1 LDESGDKR
9 QPAGPFDL
17 NRIERHTSG
26 RRHQPSVW
34 PKWLAALTVAFGFVA
49 AAVSGASAETR
60 SLKLY
65 HLHTHE
71 KAEIVYKRNGRY
83 VPEGLR
89 KINIILR
96 DWRRNEPTKM
106 DPRLLDLVWEA
117 YRESGA
123 TDYIQVVCGYRSP
136 STNSMLRSRS
146 RGVAEKSQHMLG
158 KAMDFYI
165 PGVPLKKLRNV
176 GLRMQG
182 GGVGYYPTSGSPF
195 VHMDVGNVRHWPG
208 ISRQELVSLFPNGKT
223 LHVPSDGR
231 PLPGYQQALAAY
243 QARKGSGTPNVEL
256 ASIGGSSKK
265 SGGFFASLFGGGD
278 DEADDSADAETAFA
292 APVSKPRAVKPQQQV
307 AKATGNSLPGIA
319 IVAPENARRAEIP
332 QVAEEQQPQQDTPET
347 IIAALPRSIP
357 VPDFAPRPKT
367 DVGAKPETVP
377 FATADATASSETTVS
392 TAQAAA
398 SVPFSE
404 TEQPVSTNPTQM
416 AVNNIPLP
424 TWRPKTLPAELS
436 AAPSPTVLM
445 ALADTADHRKTATDA
460 FSVLPSARPEPP
472 KLDAIKA
479 VLEEADAQPV
489 SAEADATPVAAEVDA
504 QPVSAE
510 AKATP
515 AAAEYEVASLSEPV
529 AEPVSAFNDPSGAD
543 AASPREAVV
552 ARPAGS
558 DPAAAIGAG
567 VKTTRKEARAT
578 ARDTKPGAKP
588 VVVAAAPQA
597 ARWALT
603 SGEHVATVSAAT
615 TAPGYAYNIVHTPP
629 SEVYTAGFQAGNQV
643 ADANRFTGNAVK
655 FLSVA
660 RFQTK

>member
-1 LDESGDKR
+1 M
-9 QPAGPFDL
+9 
-17 NRIERHTSG
+17 I
-26 RRHQPSVW
+26 
-34 PKWLAALTVAFGFVA
+34 VAFGFVA
-49 AAVSGASAETR
+49 AAATGAQAEVR

-165 PGVPLKKLRNV
+165 PGVPLKKLRNI
-176 GLRMQG
+176 GLKMQG

-231 PLPGYQQALAAY
+231 PLPGYEQALASY
-243 QARKGSGTPNVEL
+243 KSRKGSGTPNIEM
-256 ASIGGSSKK
+256 ASAGGSGKK
-265 SGGFFASLFGGGD
+265 SGGFLAAFFGGGGA
-278 DEADDSADAETAFA
+278 DEADDSADVETASA
-292 APVSKPRAVKPQQQV
+292 APAPKAGNLKPAAT
-307 AKATGNSLPGIA
+307 AKSSDLPGIA
-319 IVAPENARRAEIP
+319 IVAPENAQRAEIP
-332 QVAEEQQPQQDTPET
+332 QVADEQAPEPEKNTPET
-347 IIAALPRSIP
+347 IIAALPAKEIP
-357 VPDFAPRPKT
+357 LPDFAPRPKA
-367 DVGAKPETVP
+367 DVGAQPPENVP
-377 FATADATASSETTVS
+377 FAMADATATTEQAVA
-392 TAQAAA
+392 TAQAPANMPFGKSDPAA
-398 SVPFSE
+398 IAEAAAADPAQV
-404 TEQPVSTNPTQM
+404 
-416 AVNNIPLP
+416 ALNNIPLP
-424 TWRPKTLPAELS
+424 TWRPERSLPADL
-436 AAPSPTVLM
+436 APPPSKDVLM
-445 ALADTADHRKTATDA
+445 ALAETADQGKTATDA
-460 FSVLPSARPEPP
+460 FSVVPTARPEPTKP
-472 KLDAIKA
+472 DAVKA
-479 VLEEADAQPV
+479 VLDEANAQV
-489 SAEADATPVAAEVDA
+489 GTAD
-504 QPVSAE
+504 
-510 AKATP
+510 
-515 AAAEYEVASLSEPV
+515 EYQVASLSE
-529 AEPVSAFNDPSGAD
+529 EPRSAFNDPSGVD
-543 AASPREAVV
+543 AASPRQAVA

-578 ARDTKPGAKP
+578 ARDQKPGPRA

-603 SGEHVATVSAAT
+603 SGENVATVSSAT
-615 TAPGYAYNIVHTPP
+615 TAPGYAYSIVHTPP
-629 SEVYTAGFQAGNQV
+629 SEVYTAGFQPSNQM
-643 ADANRFTGNAVK
+643 ADASRFTGNAVK
-655 FLSVA
+655 FMSVA

>member
-1 LDESGDKR
+1 L
-9 QPAGPFDL
+9 
-17 NRIERHTSG
+17 I
-26 RRHQPSVW
+26 
-34 PKWLAALTVAFGFVA
+34 VAFGLVA
-49 AAVSGASAETR
+49 AAATGASADTR

-83 VPEGLR
+83 DADGLR

-165 PGVPLKKLRNV
+165 PGVPLKKLRNI
-176 GLRMQG
+176 GLKMQG
-182 GGVGYYPTSGSPF
+182 GGVGFYPTSGSPF

-231 PLPGYQQALAAY
+231 PLPGYEQALASY
-243 QARKGSGTPNVEL
+243 KSRKGSGAPAIEM
-256 ASIGGSSKK
+256 ASAGRSGKK
-265 SGGFFASLFGGGD
+265 SGGFLAAFFGGGGD
-278 DEADDSADAETAFA
+278 DEADDSADVETASA
-292 APVSKPRAVKPQQQV
+292 APPPRAKSVKPALAT
-307 AKATGNSLPGIA
+307 AKSSQLPGIA
-319 IVAPENARRAEIP
+319 IVAPENAQRADIP
-332 QVAEEQQPQQDTPET
+332 RIAEEQDAEPAKDTPET
-347 IIAALPRSIP
+347 IIASLPSRSIP
-357 VPDFAPRPKT
+357 LPDFAPRPKA
-367 DVGAKPETVP
+367 DVGAQTPEDVP
-377 FATADATASSETTVS
+377 FAMADASSTTEQAVA
-392 TAQAAA
+392 TAQAPA
-398 SVPFSE
+398 SVPFGK
-404 TEQPVSTNPTQM
+404 TDAAAVAPATADPARV

-424 TWRPKTLPAELS
+424 TWRPERALPAEL
-436 AAPSPTVLM
+436 APPPSKDVLM
-445 ALADTADHRKTATDA
+445 ALADTAEQGKAAADA
-460 FSVLPSARPEPP
+460 FSVLPTARPEMARP
-472 KLDAIKA
+472 DAVKA
-479 VLEEADAQPV
+479 VLDEAN
-489 SAEADATPVAAEVDA
+489 AEVG
-504 QPVSAE
+504 
-510 AKATP
+510 
-515 AAAEYEVASLSEPV
+515 AADEYQVASLSEPGPAPNDQSDADV
-529 AEPVSAFNDPSGAD
+529 AWPRD
-543 AASPREAVV
+543 AVA

-558 DPAAAIGAG
+558 DPVAAIGAG
-567 VKTTRKEARAT
+567 VKTTRKEPRAT
-578 ARDTKPGAKP
+578 ARDLKPGPKAM
-588 VVVAAAPQA
+588 VVAAAPQA

-603 SGEHVATVSAAT
+603 SGETVAAVSSAT
-615 TAPGYAYNIVHTPP
+615 TAPGYAYSIVHTPP
-629 SEVYTAGFQAGNQV
+629 SEVYTTGFQPGNQV

>member
-1 LDESGDKR
+1 M
-9 QPAGPFDL
+9 
-17 NRIERHTSG
+17 I
-26 RRHQPSVW
+26 
-34 PKWLAALTVAFGFVA
+34 VAFGFVA
-49 AAVSGASAETR
+49 AAATGAQAEVR

-165 PGVPLKKLRNV
+165 PGVPLKKLRNI
-176 GLRMQG
+176 GLKMQG

-231 PLPGYQQALAAY
+231 PLPGYEQALASY
-243 QARKGSGTPNVEL
+243 KSRKGSGTPNIEM
-256 ASIGGSSKK
+256 ASAGGSGKK
-265 SGGFFASLFGGGD
+265 SGGFLAAFFGGGGA
-278 DEADDSADAETAFA
+278 DEADDSADVETASA
-292 APVSKPRAVKPQQQV
+292 APAPKAGNLKPAAT
-307 AKATGNSLPGIA
+307 AKSSNLPGIA
-319 IVAPENARRAEIP
+319 IVAPENAQRAEIP
-332 QVAEEQQPQQDTPET
+332 QVADEQAPEPEKNTPET
-347 IIAALPRSIP
+347 IIAALPAKEIP
-357 VPDFAPRPKT
+357 LPDFAPRPKA
-367 DVGAKPETVP
+367 DVGAQPPENVP
-377 FATADATASSETTVS
+377 FAMADATATTGQAVA
-392 TAQAAA
+392 TAQAPANMPFGKSDPAA
-398 SVPFSE
+398 IAEAAAADPAQV
-404 TEQPVSTNPTQM
+404 
-416 AVNNIPLP
+416 ALNNIPLP
-424 TWRPKTLPAELS
+424 TWRPERSLPADL
-436 AAPSPTVLM
+436 APPPSKDVLM
-445 ALADTADHRKTATDA
+445 ALAETADQGKTATDA
-460 FSVLPSARPEPP
+460 FSVVPTARPEPTKP
-472 KLDAIKA
+472 DAVKA
-479 VLEEADAQPV
+479 VLDEANAQV
-489 SAEADATPVAAEVDA
+489 GTAD
-504 QPVSAE
+504 
-510 AKATP
+510 
-515 AAAEYEVASLSEPV
+515 EYQVASLSE
-529 AEPVSAFNDPSGAD
+529 EPRSAFNDPSGVD
-543 AASPREAVV
+543 AASPRQAVA

-578 ARDTKPGAKP
+578 ARDQKPGPRA

-603 SGEHVATVSAAT
+603 SGENVATVSSAT
-615 TAPGYAYNIVHTPP
+615 TAPGYAYSIVHTPP
-629 SEVYTAGFQAGNQV
+629 SEVYTAGFQPSNQM
-643 ADANRFTGNAVK
+643 ADASRFTGNAVK
-655 FLSVA
+655 FMSVA

>member
-1 LDESGDKR
+1 M
-9 QPAGPFDL
+9 
-17 NRIERHTSG
+17 
-26 RRHQPSVW
+26 SVW
-34 PKWLAALTVAFGFVA
+34 PKWLAVLVVAFGFVA
-49 AAVSGASAETR
+49 AAASGASAETR

-117 YRESGA
+117 YREAGA

-165 PGVPLKKLRNV
+165 PGVPLKKLRNI
-176 GLRMQG
+176 GLKMQG
-182 GGVGYYPTSGSPF
+182 GGVGYYPSSGSPF

-231 PLPGYQQALAAY
+231 PLPGFEQALASY
-243 QARKGSGTPNVEL
+243 KARKGSGSPAIEM
-256 ASIGGSSKK
+256 ASAGGSSKK
-265 SGGFFASLFGGGD
+265 SGGFLSAFFGGGGD
-278 DEADDSADAETAFA
+278 DEADDSADVETASA
-292 APVSKPRAVKPQQQV
+292 APPPKARNLKPAAA
-307 AKATGNSLPGIA
+307 AKTSNLPGIA

-332 QVAEEQQPQQDTPET
+332 QVTEQQAPEPEQDTPET
-347 IIAALPRSIP
+347 IIAALPARSIP
-357 VPDFAPRPKT
+357 LPDFAPRPKA
-367 DVGAKPETVP
+367 DVGAQQPENVP
-377 FATADATASSETTVS
+377 FAMAEATATTEQAVATAHAPASVPFGMADATAS
-392 TAQAAA
+392 ADA
-398 SVPFSE
+398 
-404 TEQPVSTNPTQM
+404 TQV

-424 TWRPKTLPAELS
+424 TWRPDNSLPAAL
-436 AAPSPTVLM
+436 AAPPSKDVLM
-445 ALADTADHRKTATDA
+445 ALAETADQGKTATDA
-460 FSVLPSARPEPP
+460 FSVLPTARPEMARP
-472 KLDAIKA
+472 DAVKA
-479 VLEEADAQPV
+479 VLDEANAQV
-489 SAEADATPVAAEVDA
+489 GAADY
-504 QPVSAE
+504 QL
-510 AKATP
+510 
-515 AAAEYEVASLSEPV
+515 ASLSGSEPR
-529 AEPVSAFNDPSGAD
+529 SAFNDPGTNT
-543 AASPREAVV
+543 ASPRDAVV
-552 ARPAGS
+552 ARPVGS

-567 VKTTRKEARAT
+567 VKTTRKESRAT
-578 ARDTKPGAKP
+578 ARDLKPGPKAM
-588 VVVAAAPQA
+588 VVAAAPQA

-603 SGEHVATVSAAT
+603 SGEQVATVSSAT
-615 TAPGYAYNIVHTPP
+615 TAPGYAYSIVHTPP
-629 SEVYTAGFQAGNQV
+629 SEVYTAGFQPSSQV

-655 FLSVA
+655 FMSVA

>member
-1 LDESGDKR
+1 M
-9 QPAGPFDL
+9 
-17 NRIERHTSG
+17 I
-26 RRHQPSVW
+26 
-34 PKWLAALTVAFGFVA
+34 VAFGFVA
-49 AAVSGASAETR
+49 AVATGAQAEVR

-165 PGVPLKKLRNV
+165 PGVPLKKLRNI
-176 GLRMQG
+176 GLKMQG

-231 PLPGYQQALAAY
+231 PLPGYEQALASY
-243 QARKGSGTPNVEL
+243 QSRKGSGTPNIEM
-256 ASIGGSSKK
+256 ASAGGSGKK
-265 SGGFFASLFGGGD
+265 SGGFLSALFGGGGD
-278 DEADDSADAETAFA
+278 DEADDSADVETASA
-292 APVSKPRAVKPQQQV
+292 APAPKARNLKPAAAGKSSNV
-307 AKATGNSLPGIA
+307 PGIA
-319 IVAPENARRAEIP
+319 IVAPENAQRADIP
-332 QVAEEQQPQQDTPET
+332 QVADEQAPEPEKNTPET
-347 IIAALPRSIP
+347 IIAALPAKEIP
-357 VPDFAPRPKT
+357 LPDFAPRPKA
-367 DVGAKPETVP
+367 DVGAQPPENVP
-377 FATADATASSETTVS
+377 FATADATATTEQAVA
-392 TAQAAA
+392 TAQAPANMPFGKSDPAA
-398 SVPFSE
+398 IAEAAAADPAQV
-404 TEQPVSTNPTQM
+404 

-424 TWRPKTLPAELS
+424 TWRPERSLPADL
-436 AAPSPTVLM
+436 APPPSKDVLM
-445 ALADTADHRKTATDA
+445 ALAETADQGKTATDA
-460 FSVLPSARPEPP
+460 FSVLPTARPEPTKP
-472 KLDAIKA
+472 DAVKA
-479 VLEEADAQPV
+479 VLDQANAQVGIAD
-489 SAEADATPVAAEVDA
+489 
-504 QPVSAE
+504 
-510 AKATP
+510 
-515 AAAEYEVASLSEPV
+515 EYQVASLAEEPR
-529 AEPVSAFNDPSGAD
+529 SAFNDPSGVD
-543 AASPREAVV
+543 AASPRQAVA

-558 DPAAAIGAG
+558 DPVAAIGAG

-578 ARDTKPGAKP
+578 VRDQKPGPRA

-603 SGEHVATVSAAT
+603 SGENVAAVSSAT

-629 SEVYTAGFQAGNQV
+629 SEVYTTGFQAGNQM

>member
-1 LDESGDKR
+1 M
-9 QPAGPFDL
+9 
-17 NRIERHTSG
+17 NRIERFKNG
-26 RRHQPSVW
+26 RHDHLSVW
-34 PKWLAALTVAFGFVA
+34 PRWLAALIVAFGFVA
-49 AAVSGASAETR
+49 AAATGAQAEVR

-83 VPEGLR
+83 DPEGLR

-136 STNSMLRSRS
+136 STNSMLRSRG

-165 PGVPLKKLRNV
+165 PGVPLKKLRNI
-176 GLRMQG
+176 GLKMQG

-231 PLPGYQQALAAY
+231 PLPGYEQAMASY
-243 QARKGSGTPNVEL
+243 KARKGSGTPNVEM
-256 ASIGGSSKK
+256 ASIGGGSKK
-265 SGGFFASLFGGGD
+265 SGGFLSAFFGGGGD
-278 DEADDSADAETAFA
+278 DEADDSADVETASA
-292 APVSKPRAVKPQQQV
+292 APAPRAKSLKPAAT
-307 AKATGNSLPGIA
+307 AKSSNLPGIA
-319 IVAPENARRAEIP
+319 IVAPENAQRAEIP
-332 QVAEEQQPQQDTPET
+332 QVAEDQAPEPEKDTPET
-347 IIAALPRSIP
+347 IIAALPAKEIP
-357 VPDFAPRPKT
+357 LPDFAPRPKA
-367 DVGAKPETVP
+367 DVGAQQPENVP
-377 FATADATASSETTVS
+377 FATADATATTERAVAI
-392 TAQAAA
+392 AQAPANMPFGKADPVAVTAA
-398 SVPFSE
+398 ATAAADPAQV
-404 TEQPVSTNPTQM
+404 

-424 TWRPKTLPAELS
+424 TWRPTLPAEL
-436 AAPSPTVLM
+436 APPPSKDVLM
-445 ALADTADHRKTATDA
+445 ALAETAEQGKTATDA
-460 FSVLPSARPEPP
+460 FAVLPSARPEPAKP
-472 KLDAIKA
+472 DAVKA
-479 VLEEADAQPV
+479 VLDEANAQV
-489 SAEADATPVAAEVDA
+489 GAQVGTQVGNAD
-504 QPVSAE
+504 
-510 AKATP
+510 
-515 AAAEYEVASLSEPV
+515 EYQVASLAEEPR
-529 AEPVSAFNDPSGAD
+529 SAFNDPSYVDVAT
-543 AASPREAVV
+543 PRQAVA

-578 ARDTKPGAKP
+578 ARDQKPGPRA

-603 SGEHVATVSAAT
+603 SGEAVATVASPT
-615 TAPGYAYNIVHTPP
+615 TAPGYAYNIVHTAP
-629 SEVYTAGFQAGNQV
+629 SEVYTAGFQPGNQM

-655 FLSVA
+655 FMSVA

>member
-1 LDESGDKR
+1 M
-9 QPAGPFDL
+9 
-17 NRIERHTSG
+17 
-26 RRHQPSVW
+26 SVW
-34 PKWLAALTVAFGFVA
+34 PRWLAALMVAFGFVA
-49 AAVSGASAETR
+49 AAATGAQAEVR

-83 VPEGLR
+83 DPEGLR

-165 PGVPLKKLRNV
+165 PGVPLKKLRNI
-176 GLRMQG
+176 GLKMQG

-231 PLPGYQQALAAY
+231 PLPGYEQALASY
-243 QARKGSGTPNVEL
+243 KARKGSGTPNIEM
-256 ASIGGSSKK
+256 ASAGGSGKK
-265 SGGFFASLFGGGD
+265 SGGFLSAFFGGGGD
-278 DEADDSADAETAFA
+278 DEADDSADVETASA
-292 APVSKPRAVKPQQQV
+292 APAPKPRNAKPV
-307 AKATGNSLPGIA
+307 LTSAKSGNLPGIA
-319 IVAPENARRAEIP
+319 IVAPENAQRAEIP
-332 QVAEEQQPQQDTPET
+332 QVADEQAQEPQKDTPET
-347 IIAALPRSIP
+347 IIAALPAKEVP
-357 VPDFAPRPKT
+357 LPDFAPRPKV
-367 DVGAKPETVP
+367 DVGAQPENVP
-377 FATADATASSETTVS
+377 FATADATTTTEQATA
-392 TAQAAA
+392 TAQAPANMPFGKADPQAIAEAA
-398 SVPFSE
+398 AADPAQV
-404 TEQPVSTNPTQM
+404 

-424 TWRPKTLPAELS
+424 TWRPERTLPADL
-436 AAPSPTVLM
+436 APPPSKDVLM
-445 ALADTADHRKTATDA
+445 ALADTADQGKTATDA
-460 FSVLPSARPEPP
+460 FSVLPTARPEPAKP
-472 KLDAIKA
+472 DAVKA
-479 VLEEADAQPV
+479 VLDEANAQTA
-489 SAEADATPVAAEVDA
+489 STQTGNAD
-504 QPVSAE
+504 
-510 AKATP
+510 
-515 AAAEYEVASLSEPV
+515 EYQVASL
-529 AEPVSAFNDPSGAD
+529 AEQPRSAFNDPSDAN
-543 AASPREAVV
+543 AASPRQAVA

-558 DPAAAIGAG
+558 DPASVIGAG

-578 ARDTKPGAKP
+578 ARDQKP
-588 VVVAAAPQA
+588 VARAMVVAAAPQA

-603 SGEHVATVSAAT
+603 SGENVATVSSAT

-629 SEVYTAGFQAGNQV
+629 SEVYTAGFQQGTQV
-643 ADANRFTGNAVK
+643 ADVNRFTGNAVK
-655 FLSVA
+655 FMSVA

>member
-1 LDESGDKR
+1 M
-9 QPAGPFDL
+9 
-17 NRIERHTSG
+17 
-26 RRHQPSVW
+26 SVW
-34 PKWLAALTVAFGFVA
+34 PRWLAAVIVAFGFVA
-49 AAVSGASAETR
+49 AAATGAQAEVR

-165 PGVPLKKLRNV
+165 PGVPLKKLRNI
-176 GLRMQG
+176 GLKMQG

-231 PLPGYQQALAAY
+231 PLPGYEQALASY
-243 QARKGSGTPNVEL
+243 KSRKGSGTPNIEM
-256 ASIGGSSKK
+256 ASAGGSGKK
-265 SGGFFASLFGGGD
+265 SGGFLAAFFGGGGA
-278 DEADDSADAETAFA
+278 DEADDSADVETASA
-292 APVSKPRAVKPQQQV
+292 APAPKAGNLKPAAT
-307 AKATGNSLPGIA
+307 AKSSDLPGIA
-319 IVAPENARRAEIP
+319 IVAPENAQRAEIP
-332 QVAEEQQPQQDTPET
+332 QVADEQAPEPEKNTPET
-347 IIAALPRSIP
+347 IIAALPAKEIP
-357 VPDFAPRPKT
+357 LPDFAPRPKA
-367 DVGAKPETVP
+367 DVGAQPPENVP
-377 FATADATASSETTVS
+377 FAMADATATTEQAVA
-392 TAQAAA
+392 TAQAPANMPFGKSDPAA
-398 SVPFSE
+398 IAEAAAADPAQV
-404 TEQPVSTNPTQM
+404 
-416 AVNNIPLP
+416 ALNNIPLP
-424 TWRPKTLPAELS
+424 TWRPERSLPADL
-436 AAPSPTVLM
+436 APPPSKDVLM
-445 ALADTADHRKTATDA
+445 ALAETADQGKTATDA
-460 FSVLPSARPEPP
+460 FSVVPTARPEPTEP
-472 KLDAIKA
+472 DAVKA
-479 VLEEADAQPV
+479 VLDEANAQV
-489 SAEADATPVAAEVDA
+489 GTAD
-504 QPVSAE
+504 
-510 AKATP
+510 
-515 AAAEYEVASLSEPV
+515 EYQVASLSE
-529 AEPVSAFNDPSGAD
+529 EPRSAFNDPSGVD
-543 AASPREAVV
+543 AASPRQAVA

-578 ARDTKPGAKP
+578 ARDQKPGPRA

-603 SGEHVATVSAAT
+603 SGENVATVSSAT
-615 TAPGYAYNIVHTPP
+615 TAPGYAYSIVHTPP
-629 SEVYTAGFQAGNQV
+629 SEVYTAGFQPSNQM
-643 ADANRFTGNAVK
+643 ADASRFTGNAVK
-655 FLSVA
+655 FMSVA

>member
-1 LDESGDKR
+1 M
-9 QPAGPFDL
+9 
-17 NRIERHTSG
+17 
-26 RRHQPSVW
+26 SVW
-34 PKWLAALTVAFGFVA
+34 PKWLAALIVAFGFVA
-49 AAVSGASAETR
+49 AAATGASAETR

-117 YRESGA
+117 YREAGA

-165 PGVPLKKLRNV
+165 PGVPLKKLRNI
-176 GLRMQG
+176 GLKMQG
-182 GGVGYYPTSGSPF
+182 GGVGYYPSSGSPF

-231 PLPGYQQALAAY
+231 PLPGYEQALASY
-243 QARKGSGTPNVEL
+243 KARKGSGAPAIEL
-256 ASIGGSSKK
+256 ASAGGSSKK
-265 SGGFFASLFGGGD
+265 SGGFLSAFFGGGD
-278 DEADDSADAETAFA
+278 DEADDSADVETASA
-292 APVSKPRAVKPQQQV
+292 APPPKARNLKPAAA
-307 AKATGNSLPGIA
+307 AKTSNLPGIA
-319 IVAPENARRAEIP
+319 IVAPENAQRAEIP
-332 QVAEEQQPQQDTPET
+332 QVAEEQAPEPEKDTPET
-347 IIAALPRSIP
+347 IIAALPARSIP
-357 VPDFAPRPKT
+357 LPDFAPRPKA
-367 DVGAKPETVP
+367 DVGAQQPENVP
-377 FATADATASSETTVS
+377 FAMADATATTEQAVA
-392 TAQAAA
+392 TAHAPAN
-398 SVPFSE
+398 VPFGMADPSAAPDPA
-404 TEQPVSTNPTQM
+404 QVPDAAQV
-416 AVNNIPLP
+416 AVNNVPLP
-424 TWRPKTLPAELS
+424 TWRPDDSLPAAL
-436 AAPSPTVLM
+436 APPPSKDVLM
-445 ALADTADHRKTATDA
+445 ALADTAERGSTATDA
-460 FSVLPSARPEPP
+460 FSVLPTERPEMARP
-472 KLDAIKA
+472 DAVKA
-479 VLEEADAQPV
+479 VLDEANAQVGAADAYQ
-489 SAEADATPVAAEVDA
+489 
-504 QPVSAE
+504 
-510 AKATP
+510 
-515 AAAEYEVASLSEPV
+515 VASLSASEPR
-529 AEPVSAFNDPSGAD
+529 SAFNDLSGAD
-543 AASPREAVV
+543 AASPRLAVV

-567 VKTTRKEARAT
+567 VKTTRKESRAT
-578 ARDTKPGAKP
+578 ARDLKPGPKAM
-588 VVVAAAPQA
+588 VVAAAPQA

-603 SGEHVATVSAAT
+603 SGENVATVSSAT
-615 TAPGYAYNIVHTPP
+615 TAPGYAYSIVHTPP
-629 SEVYTAGFQAGNQV
+629 SEVYTAGFQSGNQM

>member
-1 LDESGDKR
+1 M
-9 QPAGPFDL
+9 
-17 NRIERHTSG
+17 I
-26 RRHQPSVW
+26 
-34 PKWLAALTVAFGFVA
+34 VAFGFVA
-49 AAVSGASAETR
+49 AAASGAQAEVR

-117 YRESGA
+117 YRESGS

-165 PGVPLKKLRNV
+165 PGVPLKKLRNI
-176 GLRMQG
+176 GLKMQG

-231 PLPGYQQALAAY
+231 PLPGYEQALASY
-243 QARKGSGTPNVEL
+243 QSRKGSGTPNIEM
-256 ASIGGSSKK
+256 ASAGGSGKK
-265 SGGFFASLFGGGD
+265 SGGFLSALFGGGGA
-278 DEADDSADAETAFA
+278 DEADDSADVETASA
-292 APVSKPRAVKPQQQV
+292 APAPKARNLKPAAT
-307 AKATGNSLPGIA
+307 AKSSNLPGIA
-319 IVAPENARRAEIP
+319 IVAPENAQRADIP
-332 QVAEEQQPQQDTPET
+332 QVADEQAPEPEKNTPET
-347 IIAALPRSIP
+347 IIAALPAKEIP
-357 VPDFAPRPKT
+357 LPDFAPRPKA
-367 DVGAKPETVP
+367 DVGAQPENVP
-377 FATADATASSETTVS
+377 FAMADATATTEQAVATAQAPANMPFGKS
-392 TAQAAA
+392 DPAAIAQAAA
-398 SVPFSE
+398 ADQAQV
-404 TEQPVSTNPTQM
+404 

-424 TWRPKTLPAELS
+424 TWRPEHSLPADL
-436 AAPSPTVLM
+436 APPPSKDVLM
-445 ALADTADHRKTATDA
+445 ALAETADQDKTATDA
-460 FSVLPSARPEPP
+460 FSVLPTARPEPTRP
-472 KLDAIKA
+472 DAVKA
-479 VLEEADAQPV
+479 VLDEANAQV
-489 SAEADATPVAAEVDA
+489 GT
-504 QPVSAE
+504 
-510 AKATP
+510 
-515 AAAEYEVASLSEPV
+515 AAEYQVASLSE
-529 AEPVSAFNDPSGAD
+529 EPRSAFNDPSGVD
-543 AASPREAVV
+543 AASPRQAVA

-558 DPAAAIGAG
+558 DPVAAIGAG

-578 ARDTKPGAKP
+578 ARDQKPGPRA

-603 SGEHVATVSAAT
+603 SGENVATVSSAT

-629 SEVYTAGFQAGNQV
+629 SEVYTAGFQPSNQM
-643 ADANRFTGNAVK
+643 ADASRFTGNAVK